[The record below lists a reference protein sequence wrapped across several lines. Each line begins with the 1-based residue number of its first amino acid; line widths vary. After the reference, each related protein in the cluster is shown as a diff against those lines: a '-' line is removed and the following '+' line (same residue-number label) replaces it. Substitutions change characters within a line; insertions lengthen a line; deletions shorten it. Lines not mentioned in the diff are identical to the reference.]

1 MAWGEVTWPTPPPP
15 SPMNQRDREEERE
28 ERPHTLAPSPK
39 TNIIHIL
46 HQKDP
51 MTRLHYNK
59 IFVGKKEETG
69 FRLALA
75 LEVGGKWVITEMAES
90 LPGYIYKMGDGRDD
104 RLGVVT
110 ERQRVFW
117 APSLWVGVGWV
128 VHGLDRESTQ
138 NLNPPRPP
146 PLSFSPHLPQPT
158 EYVWIGC
165 VRQVLFVVNEYSL
178 NLLLLHSFSQDNDKN
193 NYFCPYNLS
202 IPNNNK
208 GLLF

>member
-28 ERPHTLAPSPK
+28 ERPHTLDPSPK
-39 TNIIHIL
+39 TSIIHIL
-46 HQKDP
+46 HQKYP

-59 IFVGKKEETG
+59 ILVEKKKKLVLCWRWRLRLVGSELS
-69 FRLALA
+69 R
-75 LEVGGKWVITEMAES
+75 KW
-90 LPGYIYKMGDGRDD
+90 
-104 RLGVVT
+104 
-110 ERQRVFW
+110 QRVFRGTYTQW
-117 APSLWVGVGWV
+117 EMGGMIDWGGSQK
-128 VHGLDRESTQ
+128 DRESSG
-138 NLNPPRPP
+138 PPHCGWGWVGLYMVWTESPPKTFVSPPP

-165 VRQVLFVVNEYSL
+165 VRPVLLVVNEYSL
-178 NLLLLHSFSQDNDKN
+178 NLLLLHSLSQDNDKN